1 MHVLQFYYSL
11 YGNKIHLLDE
21 DAYVVGLSFFPP
33 AIAPNLCV
41 SIVQAMAEATGV
53 KLSKRQSLKALLTSF
68 GHELYKSGKV
78 ELKKE
83 AGLTRTDIVHL

>member
-1 MHVLQFYYSL
+1 MTDNVTD
-11 YGNKIHLLDE
+11 NVTE
-21 DAYVVGLSFFPP
+21 DNRS
-33 AIAPNLCV
+33 
-41 SIVQAMAEATGV
+41 GV

-68 GHELYKSGKV
+68 GHELCKSGKV